1 MQRPPSLK
9 PRLQIFRKMNPTLRP
24 SKVVET
30 GVYVKDLERAQ
41 RFYGDVLSLEL
52 YTRQEGRHV
61 FFKAGKSMLLLFN
74 ADTTLKEK
82 QTPHGASGS
91 QHFAFQV
98 DESDLDAWRV
108 RLREKGVAIESEVD
122 WPAGGHSIYFRD
134 PDQNL
139 VELITQGLWPVE
151 D

>member
-1 MQRPPSLK
+1 MMNGARQSDAVPKSIFDILPAPCGSRIILVFRGPRSLK
-9 PRLQIFRKMNPTLRP
+9 LRLQIFRKMNPTLRP

-82 QTPHGASGS
+82 KTPNGA
-91 QHFAFQV
+91 
-98 DESDLDAWRV
+98 
-108 RLREKGVAIESEVD
+108 
-122 WPAGGHSIYFRD
+122 
-134 PDQNL
+134 
-139 VELITQGLWPVE
+139 
-151 D
+151 